1 VRERG
6 ERGRCSRAQ
15 EYVPQRWQADGVRRT
30 LADDFSF
37 MCVDMT
43 WRAPP
48 PSLLCLCVRAPSPA
62 PRSPTPLALRR
73 HARATAYRGPARSQ
87 PARLSNGQPRPAPPA
102 PPRARLAHTHLSRS
116 AGAPQVAGAVLC
128 GVCVRGRVGRV
139 RGGLLGAALGVPRHA
154 GRRQAGR
161 HVARRGARAAD
172 GLRRAPDHCL
182 QLRQVAAG
190 LRPAHPK
197 AAIERQLL
205 LARVHTSR
213 RAAGAPRPPC
223 WRLSGVQV
231 HRGAACAGACMAPV
245 LPRAGLPLVLGHQ
258 PGHDRLWQLGAPR
271 RGSQLL
277 GGVILLSTR
286 AVTGSGD

>member
-1 VRERG
+1 MSRPACAR
-6 ERGRCSRAQ
+6 RTSTAPRCCAATCRCA
-15 EYVPQRWQADGVRRT
+15 GVRNV
-30 LADDFSF
+30 ASF
-37 MCVDMT
+37 T
-43 WRAPP
+43 
-48 PSLLCLCVRAPSPA
+48 
-62 PRSPTPLALRR
+62 RSR
-73 HARATAYRGPARSQ
+73 
-87 PARLSNGQPRPAPPA
+87 
-102 PPRARLAHTHLSRS
+102 RS
-116 AGAPQVAGAVLC
+116 AAAKGA
-128 GVCVRGRVGRV
+128 RRV

-190 LRPAHPK
+190 LRPAHPE

-245 LPRAGLPLVLGHQ
+245 LPRRSASGTRSSTWSRPAMAAGCATPWF
-258 PGHDRLWQLGAPR
+258 PAPR
-271 RGSQLL
+271 WGDSFIHPRSYGERGL
-277 GGVILLSTR
+277 IP
-286 AVTGSGD
+286 GSDCMPASR